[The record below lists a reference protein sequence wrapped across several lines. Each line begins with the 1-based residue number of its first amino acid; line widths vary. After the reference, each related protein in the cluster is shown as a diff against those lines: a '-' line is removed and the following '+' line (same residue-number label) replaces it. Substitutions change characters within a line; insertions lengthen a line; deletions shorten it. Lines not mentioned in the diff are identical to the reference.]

1 MGSPVAV
8 AGAAAVFVGLLAGA
22 EVATRRRAVDAE
34 LSRKFVHVSSGVV
47 AAALPLVMGYGDIV
61 VLSAGFV
68 PFLLAARC
76 LRLFPAVSGVERSTL
91 GEVWFPLGVL
101 LAAALFPDGGPY
113 VYGVLVMGLAD
124 AAASLWGRRAGR
136 RRYRVPGG
144 GHKTWAGSA
153 AFLGT
158 TVVVGV
164 AVLGVADGWTART
177 LAAAV
182 LAAVPLT
189 VAEGVLG
196 RGTDNLVLPVAAA
209 ALLSLGT

>member
-1 MGSPVAV
+1 MPEI
-8 AGAAAVFVGLLAGA
+8 AGAAALFLALLAGA
-22 EVATRRRAVDAE
+22 ESASRRRAVDPE

-47 AAALPLVMGYGDIV
+47 AAGLPLFLSYGEIV

-68 PFLLAARC
+68 PFLLVARR

-124 AAASLWGRRAGR
+124 AAASLWGRRHGR
-136 RRYRVPGG
+136 RSYRVPGG
-144 GHKTWAGSA
+144 GTKTWAGSA
-153 AFLGT
+153 AFAVT
-158 TVVVGV
+158 TLVVGV
-164 AVLGVADGWTART
+164 TVLVVTDGWGGRA

-182 LAAVPLT
+182 GAAAVLT
-189 VAEGVLG
+189 AAEGLLG
-196 RGTDNLVLPVAAA
+196 RGTDNLVLPAAAA
-209 ALLSLGT
+209 ALLSLAA